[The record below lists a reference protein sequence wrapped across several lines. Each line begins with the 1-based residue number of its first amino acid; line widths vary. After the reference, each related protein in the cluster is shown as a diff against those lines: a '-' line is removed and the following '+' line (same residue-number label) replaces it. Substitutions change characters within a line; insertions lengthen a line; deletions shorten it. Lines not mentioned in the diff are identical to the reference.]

1 MYEDPSGYSCETKD
15 GAENS
20 KKGDKN
26 PVFEVSRKKYPNHA
40 KMLENA
46 NREGHSFKNLQR
58 GAGTREAK
66 KNRYQSQKQIRKK
79 QGGPP
84 KGYDYDEYP
93 YASTKQGGK
102 GAHVEPVLSEEN
114 QAVGRDLGQ
123 FYKKNNIKE
132 NDMFDV
138 KIVD

>member
-1 MYEDPSGYSCETKD
+1 
-15 GAENS
+15 
-20 KKGDKN
+20 
-26 PVFEVSRKKYPNHA
+26 
-40 KMLENA
+40 ML
-46 NREGHSFKNLQR
+46 
-58 GAGTREAK
+58 TR
-66 KNRYQSQKQIRKK
+66 N
-79 QGGPP
+79 
-84 KGYDYDEYP
+84 YDEYP

-138 KIVD
+138 KIVDEEDKDG